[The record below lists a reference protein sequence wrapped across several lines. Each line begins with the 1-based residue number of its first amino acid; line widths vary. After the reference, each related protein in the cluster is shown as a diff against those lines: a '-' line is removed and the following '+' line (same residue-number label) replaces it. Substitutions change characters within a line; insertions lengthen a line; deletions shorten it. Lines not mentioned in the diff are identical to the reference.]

1 MKAQETLD
9 CLIELISYYKGK
21 VKDGSLSGSEGQIYV
36 RCLLLAGLRDAT
48 IRSRSIEQLSEESIE
63 ILDLPFPVRE

>member
-1 MKAQETLD
+1 MKSQETLD

-21 VKDGSLSGSEGQIYV
+21 VKDGSLSGWEGQIYV